1 MKPTISRAAI
11 ERMALYFRTL
21 QIAGEDGLQIISS
34 EEIGKRLNLTPV
46 QVRKDLAVFGQ
57 FGMKGIGYYT
67 GELSNKIG
75 EILGLNNRWHLAIVG
90 IGHLGGALANY
101 KNFESMGFLLKAL
114 FDKDK
119 RIIGSTVN
127 DIKISD
133 IKNLKTVVSKRMI
146 DIGVITVPAM
156 EAQKVA
162 NKLVEAGIKGIWNFA
177 PTKIILPKE
186 IPLVNEDLSMSLST
200 LSYRLS
206 MMNNGSTES
215 EE

>member
-21 QIAGEDGLQIISS
+21 QIAREDGLQIISS

-57 FGMKGIGYYT
+57 FGMKGVGYYT

-114 FDKDK
+114 FDKDI

-133 IKNLKTVVSKRMI
+133 IKNLKTVVSKRKI
-146 DIGVITVPAM
+146 DIGVITVPAT

-162 NKLVEAGIKGIWNFA
+162 NELIDAGVKGIWNFA

-200 LSYRLS
+200 LAYRLS
-206 MMNNGSTES
+206 MIDDDDTI

>member
-21 QIAGEDGLQIISS
+21 QIAREDGLQIISS
-34 EEIGKRLNLTPV
+34 EEMGKRLNLTPV

-57 FGMKGIGYYT
+57 FGMKGVGYYT

-114 FDKDK
+114 FDKDI

-133 IKNLKTVVSKRMI
+133 IKNLKTVVSKRKI
-146 DIGVITVPAM
+146 DIGVITVPAT

-162 NKLVEAGIKGIWNFA
+162 NELIDAGVKGIWNFA

-200 LSYRLS
+200 LAYRLS
-206 MMNNGSTES
+206 MIDDDDTI

>member
-11 ERMALYFRTL
+11 ERLALYFRTL
-21 QIAGEDGLQIISS
+21 QIAREDGLQIISS

-57 FGMKGIGYYT
+57 FGMKGVGYYT

-75 EILGLNNRWHLAIVG
+75 EILGLNNRWNLAIVG
-90 IGHLGGALANY
+90 VGHLGGALANY

-114 FDKDK
+114 FDKDS

-133 IKNLKTVVSKRMI
+133 IKNLKTVVSKRKI
-146 DIGVITVPAM
+146 DIGVITVPAI

-162 NKLVEAGIKGIWNFA
+162 NKLVEAGVKGIWNFA
-177 PTKIILPKE
+177 PTKIILSKE

-206 MMNNGSTES
+206 MMNSNRNEI